1 MESEMNSED
10 HLILP
15 NTWKTQYFICFLWS
29 IQELQGPLDLARY
42 VELEDHS
49 ISLKAWN
56 LQ

>member
-29 IQELQGPLDLARY
+29 IQELQGPLDVARY
-42 VELEDHS
+42 VELENHS
-49 ISLKAWN
+49 ISLKAWK